1 MPIKRATTVSG
12 QPSPERQSVLSFVSP
27 SVADLLFYETV
38 DAKTVGAGSGKVIDS
53 ATWADTDLNADQ
65 VKVGA
70 VEGGVH
76 SDGYT
81 VTVNTATSHG
91 FVSGN
96 IVTVVGLS
104 DLNWSVDGAHKVSVT
119 DSDTFTFFV
128 RQEPKTLSGTFS
140 PLSTARVYKNHP
152 SYGAAHPDADAF
164 PRHKLCHVK
173 QADTEGLFFEYY
185 YAADRLHQDDYNFEF
200 SQADLGGNQY
210 DTVVRTY
217 VLLRSEFSDTDAKY
231 EAGDRM
237 PDVPASQFE
246 DDYILMTRQQ
256 KRVGDSELDGLFV
269 IEQRVYFKDEDKVSF
284 STHPQFKEELST
296 TEILAHVGKAGVPTK
311 VGNVAWGIDAADD
324 AANWG
329 ITTDGT
335 FNYEVQQLSND
346 WWRIVKQQLV
356 GSNRLTAP
364 TGNLLARRPYARAK
378 EEIHSHVS
386 PVVGDVLFY
395 VTVDRPDGD
404 IPAHPAYGALYL
416 EEPYAAHKLCF
427 IKQVDEEGLYFNYYY
442 AADRDDQDTYNFE
455 FSQADLGGNKYDTV
469 IRTYVTPRAGFN
481 EDNEPFK
488 AGDAMPSLAGG
499 FGDDYIL
506 MTRQQKRIGDQE
518 LDSLYVVEQ
527 RIYFKRVAISTSS
540 YDEATKGVLVQTETL
555 YYRGEAYNAAGN
567 IEVEILDETK
577 WGVSLLGVQ
586 TEAKQLSEDWFLVT
600 STDVI
605 PQDKDVAGSFGGKVL
620 QSYETYITY
629 SWPAVLGDDGTTDYR
644 GALISTGGINI
655 MKWEDKGGTFRT
667 YVRPMFKEQG
677 YRGPTRATIVEEWAK
692 KAPTISNDTQ
702 RPFVMR
708 PLPVVYNSPYLTVQ
722 IPPTLHGAM
731 SLICDTGTS
740 DPTWGHNVGSAI
752 NYPPTNVT
760 DWPDHFVATV
770 EVNPFRGGYLT
781 RQVTVF
787 KPEPINAKPP
797 VVPDI
802 GLHDLP

>member
-128 RQEPKTLSGTFS
+128 RQVPKTLSGTFS

-200 SQADLGGNQY
+200 SQADLGGNKY

-217 VLLRSEFSDTDAKY
+217 VTLRSEFSDTDVKY

-246 DDYILMTRQQ
+246 DTYLLMTRHQ
-256 KRVGDSELDGLFV
+256 KRIGDVELDGLF
-269 IEQRVYFKDEDKVSF
+269 
-284 STHPQFKEELST
+284 
-296 TEILAHVGKAGVPTK
+296 
-311 VGNVAWGIDAADD
+311 
-324 AANWG
+324 
-329 ITTDGT
+329 
-335 FNYEVQQLSND
+335 
-346 WWRIVKQQLV
+346 
-356 GSNRLTAP
+356 
-364 TGNLLARRPYARAK
+364 
-378 EEIHSHVS
+378 
-386 PVVGDVLFY
+386 
-395 VTVDRPDGD
+395 
-404 IPAHPAYGALYL
+404 
-416 EEPYAAHKLCF
+416 
-427 IKQVDEEGLYFNYYY
+427 
-442 AADRDDQDTYNFE
+442 
-455 FSQADLGGNKYDTV
+455 
-469 IRTYVTPRAGFN
+469 
-481 EDNEPFK
+481 
-488 AGDAMPSLAGG
+488 
-499 FGDDYIL
+499 
-506 MTRQQKRIGDQE
+506 
-518 LDSLYVVEQ
+518 VVEQ
-527 RIYFKRVAISTSS
+527 RIYFKRVEISIADHDDT
-540 YDEATKGVLVQTETL
+540 TKGVLIQTETL
-555 YYRGEAYNAAGN
+555 YYRGEIYNKGAA
-567 IEVEILDETK
+567 IEVEILDKTK
-577 WGVSLLGVQ
+577 WGVSLEGVQ

-605 PQDKDVAGSFGGKVL
+605 PQDKTVIGAKFGGKVL
-620 QSYETYITY
+620 RSYDTYITY
-629 SWPAVLGDDGTTDYR
+629 SWPAVLGDDGSLNNLNHFTKTT
-644 GALISTGGINI
+644 GIEI
-655 MKWEDKGGTFRT
+655 MDWEDKGGTFRN
-667 YVRPMFKEQG
+667 YVRPMFEEQG
-677 YRGPTRATIVEEWAK
+677 YRGPTRATIVEEWSLE
-692 KAPTISNDTQ
+692 APVISSDAQ

-708 PLPVVYNSPYLTVQ
+708 PLPIVYNSPYLTVQ
-722 IPPTLHGAM
+722 IPPTLHGNVT
-731 SLICDTGTS
+731 LVCNTGTS
-740 DPTWGHNVGSAI
+740 DPTWGQNVGSDRHF
-752 NYPPTNVT
+752 PETNVT
-760 DWPDHFVATV
+760 KWPDSFVATV

-781 RQVTVF
+781 RQVTVY
-787 KPEPINAKPP
+787 KPEPIVARP
-797 VVPDI
+797 
-802 GLHDLP
+802 